1 VYLLFAAQN
10 HPAHQAPLPNT
21 PTHNSSRRTGDA
33 AAARRLAAEAAYAE
47 AQRLRTREDEA
58 SVRQAVKSYERALAL
73 WKAAGDAGGMIKALR
88 SLGQFYSRRGEPRR
102 ALVYLEQSL
111 TLCPS
116 SGDAG
121 CEVATRNELSASY
134 LTIGE
139 LERSW
144 QHCSGALELSRA
156 NGDRAGEAGALNNI
170 GEVYYFRG
178 YREKALEQY
187 RLALPLWKTLGDL
200 RGQAQTLLYI
210 GYSCSDMGDAQAA
223 VSHYEQ
229 SLALWRE
236 SEDERGQALTLTAL
250 GHLRNGFGEKQA
262 ALEYYDRAAPLFRR
276 LGDKLGEARTLN
288 GMGYLYMELGEGLKA
303 VGYFNRA
310 RRLFQVVGYKSGEAS
325 NLEVIGRTY
334 YSMGQYR
341 TALDCYQESLA
352 LNRSLGDEQ
361 GEALLLAN
369 VGMAYA
375 ALGEPAKGLDYCNRA
390 LALSRK
396 IKDRIGESH
405 ILLGVARLQEEL
417 GGKRTALAVYNQALT
432 LARATGVQPD
442 EADALY
448 NIARVERD
456 LGDWGAARTHVEM
469 ALALS
474 HSLRTK
480 IADQQMRAAY
490 SSTVHRL
497 FELYIDTL
505 MRLHDGSPS
514 EGLNVRAF
522 EASEHGRA
530 RSLLETLAEYGKD
543 IRQGVDAELLRRE
556 RELQQRISAKAE
568 RRVQLMSAGATAAGV
583 PEIEREL
590 SELTTEYQQVRGQI
604 RAASPGYATLM
615 QPAPLALPEIQRRV
629 LDADTVLLEY
639 SLGEERSF
647 VWAVTPNSFKS
658 FELPPRAE
666 VERAARRVYEL
677 LTARNRRPA
686 GEAGQPWLEHLR
698 RAETAYVDASA
709 ALGRMLMGP
718 VAAEL
723 GRKRLVI
730 VADGALQYV
739 PFAALPAP
747 GGAAGGQRQP
757 GGAGTHGADGPDTT
771 AAPPRPEADFIPLIM
786 EHEVVILPSASVL
799 ALMREELRERRPAPK
814 SVAILADPV
823 FDGDDERLAS
833 AKGGRARRRGGA
845 GGVEVAAGVAHKA
858 LRSFDGLDNGAGISR
873 LLFSQRE
880 ARAIMASV
888 PAADAMMA
896 LDFRASRATATG
908 PELSQYRIVHFATH
922 GLLNSENP
930 ELSGIL
936 LSRFDEAGRPQD
948 GFLASYEIYNLNL
961 PAELVVLSA
970 CQTALGKD
978 VRGEGLVGLT
988 RGFMYAGARR
998 VVASLWKVDDS
1009 ATAELMGEFYS
1020 AMLGKGLRPAEALR
1034 AAQLHMARQQRWRSP
1049 YFWAAF
1055 TLQGEWR

>member
-1 VYLLFAAQN
+1 MPSPLRTVYVHGACLVVSLLCAAQN
-10 HPAHQAPLPNT
+10 HPAHQAPRLDT
-21 PTHNSSRRTGDA
+21 PTHNSSRRTGDSQ
-33 AAARRLAAEAAYAE
+33 RLAAEAAYAE
-47 AQRLRTREDEA
+47 AQRLRARDEEEA
-58 SVRQAVKSYERALAL
+58 VRRAVKSYERALTL
-73 WKAAGDAGGMIKALR
+73 WKAAGDAGGMAKALR
-88 SLGQFYSRRGEPRR
+88 SLGQSYSRLGEPRR
-102 ALVYLEQSL
+102 ALDYLEQSL

-121 CEVATRNELSASY
+121 CEAATRNELSASY
-134 LTIGE
+134 LTLGE
-139 LERSW
+139 LEKSW

-156 NGDRAGEAGALNNI
+156 GGDRAGEARALNNI

-178 YREKALEQY
+178 DREKALEQY
-187 RLALPLWKTLGDL
+187 RLALPIWKSLGDI

-210 GYSCSDMGDAQAA
+210 GYSYTDMGDARAA
-223 VSHYEQ
+223 AAHYEQ

-236 SEDERGQALTLTAL
+236 SGDERGQALTLTAV
-250 GHLRNGFGEKQA
+250 GHLHNGFGEKQA

-276 LGDKLGEARTLN
+276 LGDRLGEARTLN
-288 GMGYLYMELGEGLKA
+288 GMGYLYKELGEGLKA

-310 RRLFQVVGYKSGEAS
+310 RRLFQVVGYKSGEAT
-325 NLEVIGRTY
+325 NLEGTGRTY
-334 YSMGQYR
+334 YSMGEYR
-341 TALDCYQESLA
+341 TALDYYQESLA
-352 LNRSLGDEQ
+352 LVRSLADERS
-361 GEALLLAN
+361 EAVLLAYI
-369 VGMAYA
+369 GMAYA
-375 ALGEPAKGLDYCNRA
+375 ALGESGKGLDYCNRA
-390 LALSRK
+390 LTLNRK
-396 IKDRIGESH
+396 IKDRIGESFT
-405 ILLGVARLQEEL
+405 LLGVALLQEEL
-417 GGKRTALAVYNQALT
+417 GGKRTALAVYNEALT
-432 LARATGVQPD
+432 LARATGVQPV

-448 NIARVERD
+448 NIARVEHA
-456 LGDWGAARTHVEM
+456 LGDWGAARAHVEE

-474 HSLRTK
+474 ASLRTK
-480 IADQQMRAAY
+480 IADQEMRAAY
-490 SSTVHRL
+490 SATAHRL
-497 FELYIDTL
+497 SELHIDTL
-505 MRLHDGSPS
+505 MRLHDGRPS
-514 EGLNVRAF
+514 ESLHARAF

-543 IRQGVDAELLRRE
+543 IRHGVDAELLRRE
-556 RELQQRISAKAE
+556 RELRQRISAKAE
-568 RRVQLMSAGATAAGV
+568 RRVQLMAGGAPAADAL
-583 PEIEREL
+583 EIEREL

-604 RAASPGYATLM
+604 RAASPRYAALT
-615 QPAPLALPEIQRRV
+615 QPAPLALVEIQRKV

-639 SLGEERSF
+639 ALGEARSF
-647 VWAVTPNSFKS
+647 VWAVTPDSIKS

-666 VERAARRVYEL
+666 VEKAARRVYEL

-686 GEAGQPWLEHLR
+686 GETEQQWLAGVR
-698 RAETAYVDASA
+698 RAEAEYADASA
-709 ALGRMLMGP
+709 ALGRILLGP

-739 PFAALPAP
+739 SFAGLPAP
-747 GGAAGGQRQP
+747 AAAGP
-757 GGAGTHGADGPDTT
+757 GDAGAG
-771 AAPPRPEADFIPLIM
+771 FVPLIM
-786 EHEVVILPSASVL
+786 EHEVVTLPSASVL
-799 ALMREELRERRPAPK
+799 ALTREELRERRPAPK
-814 SVAILADPV
+814 SVAVLADPV
-823 FDGDDERLAS
+823 FEGDDERLAP
-833 AKGGRARRRGGA
+833 AKRGRAPRRGGA
-845 GGVEVAAGVAHKA
+845 GREEVAAEGDVAAAGVAHRA
-858 LRSFDGLDNGAGISR
+858 LRSFDGLDNGAGIAR

-880 ARAIMASV
+880 AKAIMASV
-888 PAADAMMA
+888 PAADGMLA
-896 LDFRASRATATG
+896 LGFRASRATATS

-930 ELSGIL
+930 ELSGVI

-1009 ATAELMGEFYS
+1009 ATAELMREFYS
-1020 AMLGKGLRPAEALR
+1020 AMLGRGLRPAEALR
-1034 AAQLHMARQQRWRSP
+1034 AAQLHMWQQPRWRSP